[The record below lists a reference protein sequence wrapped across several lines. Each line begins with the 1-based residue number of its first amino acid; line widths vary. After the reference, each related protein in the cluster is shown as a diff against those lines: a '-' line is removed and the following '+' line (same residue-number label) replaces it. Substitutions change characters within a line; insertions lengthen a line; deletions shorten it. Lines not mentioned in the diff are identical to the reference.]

1 MNLDAFLMVST
12 TTLGKD
18 RERIR
23 HSKGD
28 RCRKMST
35 VREGGRGRTVSG
47 PRRIAPTIPSF
58 PSLSLVPLPCIL
70 NILLFMGL
78 EWQMSEGR
86 AKIREKKGGG
96 NVEGGRRRRLAM
108 HRDKRSP
115 FGVRSRRTWA
125 RGGLDSAMR
134 FWRRGRRSAC

>member
-78 EWQMSEGR
+78 EWRMRDGR
-86 AKIREKKGGG
+86 ANNLGKGRRRK
-96 NVEGGRRRRLAM
+96 GGRREKAKVGDAPR
-108 HRDKRSP
+108 
-115 FGVRSRRTWA
+115 
-125 RGGLDSAMR
+125 
-134 FWRRGRRSAC
+134 